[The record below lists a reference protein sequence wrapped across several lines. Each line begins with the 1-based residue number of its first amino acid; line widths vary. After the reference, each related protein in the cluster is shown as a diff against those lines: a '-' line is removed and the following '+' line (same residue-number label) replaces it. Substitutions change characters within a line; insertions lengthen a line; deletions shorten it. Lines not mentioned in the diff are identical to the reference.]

1 MSTGQ
6 TMLTLGA
13 FMFLSTILLNFY
25 RLVSDT
31 GTVIASGQD
40 GILATTI
47 ATSYMELAQGM
58 AFDNVTD
65 TSDIAIANP
74 SALTTTLGPEAGE
87 DSLWAY
93 NDFDDFNG
101 ATIDKQAVGSNR
113 RYRTTFSVRYVNP
126 DDVGQISGGKT
137 FVKRMDL
144 KTWRIFPPATGPNDI
159 DTVQTSLVMGYF
171 HFD

>member
-25 RLVSDT
+25 RLVADT

-47 ATSYMELAQGM
+47 AVSYMELAQGA
-58 AFDNVTD
+58 AFDNITD
-65 TSDIAIANP
+65 SSNVAIANP
-74 SALTTTLGPEAGE
+74 SALTSTLGPEAGE
-87 DSLWAY
+87 DSLWSY

-101 ATIDKQAVGSNR
+101 ATIDKQAVGSIR
-113 RYRTTFSVRYVNP
+113 QYRTTFSVCYVNP
-126 DDVGQISGGKT
+126 DDVSQKSGGKT

-144 KTWRIFPPATGPNDI
+144 KTWRIYPPATGPNDI
-159 DTVQTSLVMGYF
+159 DTVRTSLVMGYF